1 MGFSHISLA
10 LSIEKCELLRDVVAP
25 WALKDSVWKSLRC
38 WNKVMEPV
46 ADIVDLIVRTAR
58 EIELFR
64 ALFQD
69 TWNYNAPK
77 WTKIQV
83 PSNKIDPSMFFGTA
97 RAVQSHASSFFKVVL
112 VPKWFNLII
121 IYIIHSEPIANQK
134 NVIWLSCSIRS
145 DWSILTRFLYRK
157 RSSVTL

>member
-25 WALKDSVWKSLRC
+25 WALKDSVWKSLRW

-46 ADIVDLIVRTAR
+46 ADIVDLIVRTGR
-58 EIELFR
+58 EIVQFR

-69 TWNYNAPK
+69 IWNYNAPK
-77 WTKIQV
+77 C
-83 PSNKIDPSMFFGTA
+83 
-97 RAVQSHASSFFKVVL
+97 RAVQSHTSSSFKVVL

-121 IYIIHSEPIANQK
+121 IYIYIIHSEPIANQK